1 MTIFIKGGRY
11 MNFEQSFSQ
20 QQNQVQKMA
29 MTQQLQQS
37 IQMLQYNQEDLLA
50 FLNQKALGNP
60 LIEVSVPQERL
71 IENFPTMN
79 TYNQDDDKTNYMNQ
93 IPDTYLSLF
102 EYVSEQI
109 HLTMRDTRLRE
120 LVIWLSEYL
129 DTNGYL
135 TITLEDAE
143 RLTQAQPLQILDA
156 LVLLQQLE
164 PAGVGARNLQECLML
179 QTERQEDA
187 PSMAYIIL
195 EEEFDLFTDR
205 KWKEITRK
213 LDISLN
219 EIQLIFDFIQT
230 LTPYPGALF
239 NGETDQFLK
248 PDLFVEIKSK
258 ELKVISVKSGLP
270 IISFHSSYFE
280 EMMQVQDKDVTHFIK
295 EKKAEYEWLQRSLT
309 QRGDTILRVGT
320 AIVEKQKGFFIL
332 PERPIQPLT
341 LRDIAT
347 ELEIHESTVSRSIND
362 KYLETA
368 FGIFELKHFFMNA
381 LNTRPT
387 DDSNLEETD
396 LVSTNEV
403 KKKLAHFIDSENK
416 QKPLSD
422 QKLAE
427 LLIGEGV
434 EISRRTVA
442 KYRESLSIPTSLKR
456 KRFET

>member
-1 MTIFIKGGRY
+1 

-71 IENFPTMN
+71 IEHFPT
-79 TYNQDDDKTNYMNQ
+79 TIAYNPDDDETNYMNQ

-102 EYVSEQI
+102 EYVTEQI

-135 TITLEDAE
+135 TISLHDAE
-143 RLTQAQPLQILDA
+143 KSTNAQPLQILDA

-179 QTERQEDA
+179 QTERHEDA
-187 PSMAYIIL
+187 PNMAYIIL
-195 EEEFDLFTDR
+195 EEEFELFTTR

-219 EIQLIFDFIQT
+219 EIQLISDFIQT

-248 PDLFVEIKSK
+248 PDLFVEVELN
-258 ELKVISVKSGLP
+258 ELKVISIKSGLP
-270 IISFHSSYFE
+270 VISFQTAYFE
-280 EMMQVQDKDVTHFIK
+280 DMMKVKDKDVTHFIK
-295 EKKAEYEWLQRSLT
+295 EKQAEYEWLQRSLT

-320 AIVEKQKGFFIL
+320 AIVKKQKEFFIL
-332 PERPIQPLT
+332 PEHPIQPLI
-341 LRDIAT
+341 LKDIAA
-347 ELEIHESTVSRSIND
+347 ELDIHESTVSRSIND
-362 KYLETA
+362 KYLETT
-368 FGIFELKHFFMNA
+368 FGIFELKHFFTNA
-381 LNTRPT
+381 LTTKTTN
-387 DDSNLEETD
+387 DSDQNQPD

-403 KKKLAHFIDSENK
+403 KKKLTRFIDAENK

-427 LLIGEGV
+427 LLSKEGI

-442 KYRESLSIPTSLKR
+442 KYRESLFIPTSLKR
-456 KRFET
+456 KRFEA

>member
-1 MTIFIKGGRY
+1 

-71 IENFPTMN
+71 IEHFPT
-79 TYNQDDDKTNYMNQ
+79 TIAYNPDDDETNYMNQ

-102 EYVSEQI
+102 EYVTEQI

-135 TITLEDAE
+135 TISLHDAE
-143 RLTQAQPLQILDA
+143 KLTNAQPLQILDA

-179 QTERQEDA
+179 QTERHEDA
-187 PSMAYIIL
+187 PNMAYIIL
-195 EEEFDLFTDR
+195 EEEFELFTTR

-219 EIQLIFDFIQT
+219 EIQLISDFIQT

-248 PDLFVEIKSK
+248 PDLFVEVELN
-258 ELKVISVKSGLP
+258 ELKVISIKSGLP
-270 IISFHSSYFE
+270 VISFQNAYFE
-280 EMMQVQDKDVTHFIK
+280 DMMKVKDKDVTHFIK
-295 EKKAEYEWLQRSLT
+295 EKQAEYEWLQRSLT

-320 AIVEKQKGFFIL
+320 AIVKKQKEFFIL
-332 PERPIQPLT
+332 PEHPIQPLI
-341 LRDIAT
+341 LKDIAA
-347 ELEIHESTVSRSIND
+347 ELDIHESTVSRSIND
-362 KYLETA
+362 KYLETT
-368 FGIFELKHFFMNA
+368 FGIFELKHFFTNA
-381 LNTRPT
+381 LTTKTTN
-387 DDSNLEETD
+387 DSDQNQPD

-403 KKKLAHFIDSENK
+403 KKKLTRFIDAENK

-427 LLIGEGV
+427 LLSKEGI

-442 KYRESLSIPTSLKR
+442 KYRESLFIPTSLKR
-456 KRFET
+456 KRFEA

>member
-1 MTIFIKGGRY
+1 

-20 QQNQVQKMA
+20 QQKQVQKIA

-37 IQMLQYNQEDLLA
+37 IQMLQYNQEDLLI

-71 IENFPTMN
+71 IENFPTTT
-79 TYNQDDDKTNYMNQ
+79 TYHPDDDEFNYMNQ

-102 EYVSEQI
+102 EYVIDQI

-135 TITLEDAE
+135 TISLEDAE
-143 RLTQAQPLQILDA
+143 RLTKAEPLQVLDA

-179 QTERQEDA
+179 QTERHEDA
-187 PSMAYIIL
+187 PNMAYIIL
-195 EEEFDLFTDR
+195 EEEFDLFTTR

-219 EIQLIFDFIQT
+219 EIQRISDFIQT

-239 NGETDQFLK
+239 NGEKEQFLK
-248 PDLFVEIKSK
+248 PDLAVGIESN
-258 ELKVISVKSGLP
+258 ELNVISIKSGLP
-270 IISFHSSYFE
+270 VISFQSSYFE
-280 EMMQVQDKDVTHFIK
+280 EMMQVKDKDVTHFIK
-295 EKKAEYEWLQRSLT
+295 EKQAEYEWLQRSLA

-320 AIVEKQKGFFIL
+320 AIVKRQQTFFIL
-332 PERPIQPLT
+332 PKHPIQPLT
-341 LRDIAT
+341 LKDIAT
-347 ELEIHESTVSRSIND
+347 ELDIHESTVSRSIND
-362 KYLETA
+362 KYLETT
-368 FGIFELKHFFMNA
+368 FGIFELKHFFTNA
-381 LNTRPT
+381 LNTIST
-387 DDSNLEETD
+387 NESSSKQSN

-403 KKKLAHFIDSENK
+403 KKKLAQFIDSENK

-427 LLIGEGV
+427 LLTEEGI

-442 KYRESLSIPTSLKR
+442 KYREALLISPSPKR
-456 KRFET
+456 KRFES

>member
-1 MTIFIKGGRY
+1 

-71 IENFPTMN
+71 IEHFPT
-79 TYNQDDDKTNYMNQ
+79 TIAYNPDDDETNYMNQ

-102 EYVSEQI
+102 EYVTEQI

-135 TITLEDAE
+135 TISLHDAE
-143 RLTQAQPLQILDA
+143 KLTNAQPLQILDA

-179 QTERQEDA
+179 QTERHEDA
-187 PSMAYIIL
+187 PNMAYIIL
-195 EEEFDLFTDR
+195 EEEFELFTTR

-219 EIQLIFDFIQT
+219 EIQLISDFIQT

-248 PDLFVEIKSK
+248 PDLFVEVELN
-258 ELKVISVKSGLP
+258 ELKVISIKSGLP
-270 IISFHSSYFE
+270 VISFQTAYFE
-280 EMMQVQDKDVTHFIK
+280 DMMKVKDKDVTHFIK
-295 EKKAEYEWLQRSLT
+295 EKQAEYEWLQRSLT

-320 AIVEKQKGFFIL
+320 AIVKKQKEFFIL
-332 PERPIQPLT
+332 PEHPIQPLI
-341 LRDIAT
+341 LKDIAA
-347 ELEIHESTVSRSIND
+347 ELDIHESTVSRSIND
-362 KYLETA
+362 KYLETT
-368 FGIFELKHFFMNA
+368 FGIFELKHFFTNA
-381 LNTRPT
+381 LTTKTTN
-387 DDSNLEETD
+387 DSDQNQPD

-403 KKKLAHFIDSENK
+403 KKKLTRFIDAENK

-427 LLIGEGV
+427 LLSKEGI

-442 KYRESLSIPTSLKR
+442 KYRESLFIPTSLKR
-456 KRFET
+456 KRFEA

>member
-1 MTIFIKGGRY
+1 
-11 MNFEQSFSQ
+11 MNFEQSFTQ
-20 QQNQVQKMA
+20 KQNQVQKMA

-71 IENFPTMN
+71 IENFPTT
-79 TYNQDDDKTNYMNQ
+79 TYNKDDDETNYMNQ
-93 IPDTYLSLF
+93 IPDTYVSLF
-102 EYVSEQI
+102 EYISEQI
-109 HLTMRDTRLRE
+109 HLTMRETRLRD

-135 TITLEDAE
+135 TIALKDAE
-143 RLTQAQPLQILDA
+143 KLTQAQPLEIIDA

-179 QTERQEDA
+179 QTERNENA
-187 PSMAYIIL
+187 PNMAYIIL
-195 EEEFDLFTDR
+195 EEEFDFFTNR
-205 KWKEITRK
+205 KWKDITRK

-219 EIQLIFDFIQT
+219 DIQLISDFIQT

-239 NGETDQFLK
+239 NGEKDQFLK
-248 PDLFVEIKSK
+248 PDLFVEIASK

-270 IISFHSSYFE
+270 VISFQSSYYE
-280 EMMQVQDKDVTHFIK
+280 DMMQVKDKDVTHFIK
-295 EKKAEYEWLQRSLT
+295 EKQAEYEWLQRSLT

-320 AIVEKQKGFFIL
+320 AIVKKQKGFFIL

-341 LRDIAT
+341 LKDIAT

-368 FGIFELKHFFMNA
+368 FGIFELKHFFTNA

-387 DDSNLEETD
+387 DKSDSEQPD

-403 KKKLAHFIDSENK
+403 KKKLAQFIDSENK

-422 QKLAE
+422 QKLAS
-427 LLIGEGV
+427 LLTEDGI

-442 KYRESLSIPTSLKR
+442 KYRESLSIPTDR
-456 KRFET
+456 KSVV

>member
-1 MTIFIKGGRY
+1 

-71 IENFPTMN
+71 IENFPTLT

-179 QTERQEDA
+179 QTERHEDA
-187 PSMAYIIL
+187 PNMAYIIL
-195 EEEFDLFTDR
+195 EEEFDFFTDR

-219 EIQLIFDFIQT
+219 EIQVISDFIQT

-258 ELKVISVKSGLP
+258 ELKVISIKSGLP
-270 IISFHSSYFE
+270 VISFQSSYFE
-280 EMMQVQDKDVTHFIK
+280 EMTQVKDKDVTHFIK

-341 LRDIAT
+341 LKDIAS

-368 FGIFELKHFFMNA
+368 FGIFELKHFFTNA
-381 LNTRPT
+381 LSTRPT
-387 DDSNLEETD
+387 DDSTLEQPD

-403 KKKLAHFIDSENK
+403 KKKLTHFIDSENK

-427 LLIGEGV
+427 LLIKDGI

-442 KYRESLSIPTSLKR
+442 KYRESLMIPTSLKR

>member
-1 MTIFIKGGRY
+1 

-37 IQMLQYNQEDLLA
+37 IQMLQYNQEDLLN

-71 IENFPTMN
+71 IENFPT
-79 TYNQDDDKTNYMNQ
+79 TIAYNPDDDETNYMNQ

-102 EYVSEQI
+102 EYIYEQI

-135 TITLEDAE
+135 TITLEEAE
-143 RLTQAQPLQILDA
+143 RLTKAQPLQILDA

-164 PAGVGARNLQECLML
+164 PGGVGARNLQECLML
-179 QTERQEDA
+179 QTERHEDA
-187 PSMAYIIL
+187 PNMAYIIL
-195 EEEFDLFTDR
+195 EEEFDLFTNR

-213 LDISLN
+213 LDVSLN
-219 EIQLIFDFIQT
+219 EIQRIFDFIQT

-239 NGETDQFLK
+239 NGEKEQFLK
-248 PDLFVEIKSK
+248 PDLFVEVDSK

-270 IISFHSSYFE
+270 VIAFQSSYYE
-280 EMMQVQDKDVTHFIK
+280 DMIQVKDKDVTHFIK
-295 EKKAEYEWLQRSLT
+295 EKQAEYDWLQRSLT

-320 AIVEKQKGFFIL
+320 AIVKKQKGFFIL
-332 PERPIQPLT
+332 PDHPVQPLT
-341 LRDIAT
+341 LKDIAT

-362 KYLETA
+362 KYLETT
-368 FGIFELKHFFMNA
+368 FGIFELKHFFTNA
-381 LNTRPT
+381 LNVLAT
-387 DDSNLEETD
+387 EESTSEQSE

-403 KKKLAHFIDSENK
+403 KKKLIYFIDSENK
-416 QKPLSD
+416 RKPLSD
-422 QKLAE
+422 QKLTE
-427 LLIGEGV
+427 LLAKDGV

-442 KYRESLSIPTSLKR
+442 KYREALLIPTSLKR
-456 KRFET
+456 KRFEE

>member
-1 MTIFIKGGRY
+1 

-50 FLNQKALGNP
+50 FLNQKAMGNP

-71 IENFPTMN
+71 IENFSTGT
-79 TYNQDDDKTNYMNQ
+79 TYNPNDDETNYMNQ
-93 IPDTYLSLF
+93 IPDTYISLF
-102 EYVSEQI
+102 EYITEQI

-120 LVIWLSEYL
+120 LVLWLSEYL

-135 TITLEDAE
+135 TISLEEAE
-143 RLTQAQPLQILDA
+143 RLTKAQPLQILDA

-179 QTERQEDA
+179 QTERDENA
-187 PSMAYIIL
+187 PNMAYFIL
-195 EEEFDLFTDR
+195 EEEFDLFTNR
-205 KWKEITRK
+205 KWKDITRK
-213 LDISLN
+213 QDISLN
-219 EIQLIFDFIQT
+219 EIQTISDFIQT

-248 PDLFVEIKSK
+248 PDLFVEIESE

-270 IISFHSSYFE
+270 IISFQSSYFE

-295 EKKAEYEWLQRSLT
+295 EKQAEYEWLQRSLT

-320 AIVEKQKGFFIL
+320 AIVKKQKGFFIL
-332 PERPIQPLT
+332 PEHPVQPLT
-341 LRDIAT
+341 LKDIAT

-362 KYLETA
+362 KYLETS
-368 FGIFELKHFFMNA
+368 FGIFELKHFFTNA
-381 LNTRPT
+381 LTIRPI
-387 DDSNLEETD
+387 DSSNPEQSD

-403 KKKLAHFIDSENK
+403 KKKLVQLIESENK

-422 QKLAE
+422 QKLVE
-427 LLIGEGV
+427 LLTEDGI

-442 KYRESLSIPTSLKR
+442 KYRDSLLIPTSLKR
-456 KRFET
+456 KRFES

>member
-1 MTIFIKGGRY
+1 

-187 PSMAYIIL
+187 PNMAYIIL

-258 ELKVISVKSGLP
+258 ELKVIS
-270 IISFHSSYFE
+270 
-280 EMMQVQDKDVTHFIK
+280 
-295 EKKAEYEWLQRSLT
+295 
-309 QRGDTILRVGT
+309 
-320 AIVEKQKGFFIL
+320 
-332 PERPIQPLT
+332 
-341 LRDIAT
+341 
-347 ELEIHESTVSRSIND
+347 
-362 KYLETA
+362 
-368 FGIFELKHFFMNA
+368 
-381 LNTRPT
+381 
-387 DDSNLEETD
+387 
-396 LVSTNEV
+396 
-403 KKKLAHFIDSENK
+403 
-416 QKPLSD
+416 
-422 QKLAE
+422 
-427 LLIGEGV
+427 
-434 EISRRTVA
+434 
-442 KYRESLSIPTSLKR
+442 
-456 KRFET
+456 